1 MGIKQLSEK
10 QQKEREARFGKE
22 DEELK
27 QIMESKKTQIK
38 IVGCG
43 GAGNNTITRLNE
55 IGIVGAETIVMNT
68 DAQDLLYSDADKK
81 ILLGK
86 ELTSGLGAGANPEI
100 GMEAAKESKD
110 EIKKA
115 LQGADLVF
123 LTCGLG
129 GGTGT
134 GSIGVV
140 AAEAKRLGALVIAV
154 VTLPFKME
162 GKTRLKNAKWGFDQL
177 MPNVDSII
185 IVPNDKLVEIVPDV
199 SLQAAF
205 KVADEI
211 LVNAVKGIT
220 ELVTKPGLVNLD
232 FADVRAVVSNS
243 GIAMIGVGESDTDN
257 RAFEA
262 VERALNNPLIAM
274 DITNASGALVN
285 VIGGEDM
292 TIRESQNI
300 VETVSKKLDPDA
312 KIIWGS
318 TIDKSMG
325 DTIRAVLVVTG
336 VKGADVFDGKMSKSD
351 KSDMDR
357 MGNQIL
363 SPVVSSTIGA
373 EGSLFGGLPFGS
385 ALSSI
390 CV

>member
-10 QQKEREARFGKE
+10 QRTEREAKFGKE

-27 QIMESKKTQIK
+27 HIMEAKKTQIK

-43 GAGNNTITRLNE
+43 GAGNNTITRLNQ

-110 EIKKA
+110 DIKKA

-162 GKTRLKNAKWGFDQL
+162 GKTRLKNARWGFEQL
-177 MPNVDSII
+177 RPNVDSII
-185 IVPNDKLVEIVPDV
+185 MVPNDKLVEIVPDV
-199 SLQAAF
+199 SIQTAF
-205 KVADEI
+205 KIADEI

-232 FADVRAVVSNS
+232 FADVKTVISNS
-243 GIAMIGVGESDTDN
+243 GMAMIGIGESDTDN

-262 VERALNNPLIAM
+262 VEKALNNPLIAM
-274 DITNASGALVN
+274 DITNAGGALIN

-300 VETVSKKLDPDA
+300 VETVSKKLDPEA

-318 TIDKSMG
+318 TVDKAMG
-325 DTIRAVLVVTG
+325 DTIKAVLVVTG
-336 VKGADVFDGKMSKSD
+336 VKGADVFEGKMSKSD
-351 KSDMDR
+351 KSDMEK
-357 MGNQIL
+357 M
-363 SPVVSSTIGA
+363 
-373 EGSLFGGLPFGS
+373 FGVDF
-385 ALSSI
+385 
-390 CV
+390 VE